1 MALWTTHV
9 KYIWA
14 KDTRFILDII
24 QGLLHIKEHRVLSI
38 HQYEVGEVWRCRFA
52 EIEKG
57 ENLSSLLWP
66 CLTEAETHSVGG
78 FLVNASYEAAEAT
91 ANQSLVDQSPFQK
104 RQWVLNACPVSVTC
118 SWAESCKVE
127 QRNGIP
133 ANLWEYCVGNSAAIV
148 QVLQQFN
155 LLQLHSSPHSEQWDT
170 SQPST
175 AFQFIAHVEFYYI
188 LYSV

>member
-9 KYIWA
+9 KYIWT

-91 ANQSLVDQSPFQK
+91 TNQSLVDQSPFQK

-118 SWAESCKVE
+118 LFVKLLSRELQSWTAK
-127 QRNGIP
+127 
-133 ANLWEYCVGNSAAIV
+133 WNSSKSMRALCGEFCSDCASLAAI
-148 QVLQQFN
+148 Q
-155 LLQLHSSPHSEQWDT
+155 P
-170 SQPST
+170 PST
-175 AFQFIAHVEFYYI
+175 A
-188 LYSV
+188 